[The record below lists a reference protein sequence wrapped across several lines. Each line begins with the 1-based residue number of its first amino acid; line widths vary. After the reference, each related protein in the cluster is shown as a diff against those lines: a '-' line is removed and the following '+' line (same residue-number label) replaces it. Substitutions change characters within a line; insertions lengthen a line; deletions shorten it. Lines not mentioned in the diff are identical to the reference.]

1 MNFIEIII
9 MTWGICLIPTL
20 YISAIIIFTDYRRL
34 NIIINELNDEI
45 TLLKVENRRIK
56 AARFFEED

>member
-9 MTWGICLIPTL
+9 IIWGICLIPSL

-45 TLLKVENRRIK
+45 TLLKVENSRIN
-56 AARFFEED
+56 AAQLFEKD